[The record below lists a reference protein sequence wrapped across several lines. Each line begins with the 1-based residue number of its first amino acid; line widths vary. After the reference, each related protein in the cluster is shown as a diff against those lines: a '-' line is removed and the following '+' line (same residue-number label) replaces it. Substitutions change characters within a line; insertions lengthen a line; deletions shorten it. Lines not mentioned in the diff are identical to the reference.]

1 MRHERN
7 PSHAAMKIPSPDH
20 LMVSDQKIR
29 IQLQLAG
36 LKFMRSRAQWLA
48 SETDRL
54 GRALI
59 NGRISSAEVDAILEE
74 MGALDLVYPE
84 LMRCGDE

>member
-1 MRHERN
+1 MKHERN
-7 PSHAAMKIPSPDH
+7 PQVAMKMPSRDR
-20 LMVSDQKIR
+20 LMVSDPKIR
-29 IQLQLAG
+29 IQLQLGG

-48 SETDRL
+48 SEADRL

-59 NGRISSAEVDAILEE
+59 NGRISSAEVDAVLEE

-84 LMRCGDE
+84 LMGWGE